1 MNFVQTPFTF
11 DTQVFLEV
19 LLKGVGFP
27 GTDNNVGEVASPLP
41 LTSGNDTGELRLQS
55 DFALA
60 RDPRTA
66 CFWQGFVNQQDFMAS
81 SFKAAMA
88 KLAVLGHN
96 PDDLIDCSDV
106 VPAPSSGSVAPA
118 SFPATKG
125 PADLELSCNSSTFP
139 TLTQDRECS
148 DRYFASSYA
157 NSALRR
163 CY

>member
-1 MNFVQTPFTF
+1 M

-19 LLKGVGFP
+19 LLKGTGFP
-27 GTDNNVGEVASPLP
+27 GTGNNTGEVMSPLP
-41 LTSGNDTGELRLQS
+41 LTQGTDTGELRLQS

-66 CFWQGFVNQQDFMAS
+66 CIWQGFVNEQQLMAN

-96 PDDLIDCSDV
+96 TRDLIDCSEV
-106 VPAPSSGSVAPA
+106 VPPASTVAVAPA

-125 PADLELSCNSSTFP
+125 PADLEIACNARAFP
-139 TLTQDRECS
+139 TLTQDRA
-148 DRYFASSYA
+148 Y
-157 NSALRR
+157 LRFR
-163 CY
+163 PFV